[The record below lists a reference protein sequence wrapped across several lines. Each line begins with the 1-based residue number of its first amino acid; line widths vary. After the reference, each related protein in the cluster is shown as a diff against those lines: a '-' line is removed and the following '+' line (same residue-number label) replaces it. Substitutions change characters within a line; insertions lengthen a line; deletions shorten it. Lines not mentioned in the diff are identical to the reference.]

1 LKTKLTAAE
10 KTFNVLN
17 NLIMAVFAFVC
28 VYPFYYIFIYSI
40 SDPDKAMSGI
50 AFLPKGFTTANY
62 EMLLKLQD
70 IPNALFVSVSRTV
83 LGTIITIVCCTF
95 FAYLMT
101 ITYMWHRKF
110 IYRFAIITMYFNA
123 GIIPWYLTMK
133 TIGLKDNF
141 LLYIIPSA
149 LSAFNIILIKAY
161 IEQLPMSL
169 SESAMLDGAGIVR
182 IFAQIIFPLS
192 KPIIATIAIFSAVSQ
207 WNSWFDNLLLVSN
220 SHLQTLQLILYQY
233 LNSTQSLSNMSVL
246 DMANGTAAKAVTPQS
261 IQVAI
266 TMITTLPILLIYPLL
281 QRYFVKG
288 IMIGAVKG

>member
-1 LKTKLTAAE
+1 MKTRLSVAE
-10 KTFNVLN
+10 KIFSVLN
-17 NLIMAVFAFVC
+17 YFFMAVFAFVC
-28 VYPFYYIFIYSI
+28 VYPFYYLFIYSI

-50 AFLPKGFTTANY
+50 TFLPKGLTTANY
-62 EMLLKLQD
+62 EVLLKLQD
-70 IPNALFVSVSRTV
+70 IPNALFVSISRTI
-83 LGTIITIVCCTF
+83 LGTLITIVCCTF

-101 ITYMWHRKF
+101 IPYMWYRKL

-141 LLYIIPSA
+141 LVYIIPSA

-161 IEQLPMSL
+161 IEELPISL
-169 SESAMLDGAGIVR
+169 SESAMLDGAGVVK
-182 IFAQIIFPLS
+182 IFIKIIFPLS
-192 KPIIATIAIFSAVSQ
+192 KPIIATIAIFAAVAQ
-207 WNSWFDNLLLVSN
+207 WSSWFDNLLLVSN

-233 LNSTQSLSNMSVL
+233 LNSTQTLSNMSAL

-266 TMITTLPILLIYPLL
+266 TMITTLPILLVYPLM

-288 IMIGAVKG
+288 IMVGAVKG